1 MGLGTIRLAG
11 RFLRGLP
18 GPLCVDLGAH
28 DLATPDNLSRL
39 GAHDCALHRHRCQF
53 AIHDTLRYRASGT
66 LPIGQ
71 VAVTAGKCPNV
82 LQIGTSFFAQ
92 SF

>member
-11 RFLRGLP
+11 RFLRGLL
-18 GPLCVDLGAH
+18 GALCVDLGAN
-28 DLATPDNLSRL
+28 DLAASRL
-39 GAHDCALHRHRCQF
+39 GAHDCALHRHCCQF

-71 VAVTAGKCPNV
+71 AISRYRRKM
-82 LQIGTSFFAQ
+82 S
-92 SF
+92 